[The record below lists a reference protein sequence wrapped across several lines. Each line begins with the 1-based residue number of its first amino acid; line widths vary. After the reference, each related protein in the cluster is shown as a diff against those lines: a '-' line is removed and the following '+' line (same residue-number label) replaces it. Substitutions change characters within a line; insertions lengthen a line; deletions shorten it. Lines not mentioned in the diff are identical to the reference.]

1 MSDHEAPGPAAAA
14 GGGDVDLGGCS
25 GCSLGCAVACSDGRE
40 DRATE
45 ARQTLVASGLAVV
58 FLAIVPG
65 LVSRSAVVQVVAA
78 VGAFCGTVTLVAAAY
93 AVRRGR
99 PAGDAAARLGYRV
112 LPAGVAAMA
121 ATWVAA
127 LVARLTA

>member
-1 MSDHEAPGPAAAA
+1 MTDRTPPPDRT
-14 GGGDVDLGGCS
+14 GDTIDLGGCS

-45 ARQTLVASGLAVV
+45 ARQTLVASGVAVV
-58 FLAIVPG
+58 FLAVVPG
-65 LVSRSAVVQVVAA
+65 LVSRSLLVQALAA
-78 VGAFCGTVTLVAAAY
+78 LGAACGAATLATAAY

-99 PAGDAAARLGYRV
+99 PAGDRAARLGFRA
-112 LPAGVAAMA
+112 LPLGVAAMA

-127 LVARLTA
+127 LVVWLTG